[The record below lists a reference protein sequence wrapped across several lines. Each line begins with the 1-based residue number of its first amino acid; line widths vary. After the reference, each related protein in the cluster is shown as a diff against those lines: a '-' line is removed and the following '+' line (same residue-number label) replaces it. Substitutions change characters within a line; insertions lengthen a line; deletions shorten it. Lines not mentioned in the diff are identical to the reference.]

1 MDVFIIGIYLYILKN
16 VKFNFVI
23 RYEDKNKVI
32 VFLRFNDEIKK
43 IFKYSGKVIFSYS
56 GRDIEIEVIG
66 FRKIDSMGD
75 IKLVI

>member
-1 MDVFIIGIYLYILKN
+1 MDVFIIGIYLYIERN
-16 VKFNFVI
+16 IKFNFVI
-23 RYEDKNKVI
+23 WYEDKNKVI

-43 IFKYSGKVIFSYS
+43 IFKYSGKVIFFYL

-66 FRKIDSMGD
+66 FWKIDSMGD